1 MGEQRSPPQR
11 IGRIQMNFELSQD
24 HRVLQSAV
32 RDFVV
37 KEIKPIAMKIDEEH
51 MIPDTLVA
59 KMGAMGFLGSYL
71 PEEYGGAGLDMLSY
85 AIVVEEVSKACG
97 SSGVLISA
105 HTSLCSGPIY
115 TFGTEEQKKKWLPAL
130 NSGDTIGCFLLTEPD
145 AGSDAG
151 AIATTF
157 TRDGDDYIINGAKI
171 FITNGGYKGTGV
183 IFATSDRS
191 LKHKGVSAFII
202 DLQSHGVVILK
213 NENKMGI
220 RGSYTTAFAL
230 DNVRVPAAN
239 LLGQEG
245 QGFKIAM
252 DTLNGGRIGIASQA
266 LGIAEGAFDL
276 ALAYSK
282 ERKQFGAPICDLQAI
297 QFKLADMYARIETSK
312 LMTYKAACLKDA
324 NKNYTIESAM
334 CKMLAS
340 EAATYVTK
348 EAVQIHG
355 GYGFICDYEVE
366 RMYRDAK
373 ITEIYEG
380 TNEVQ
385 RVVISK
391 LLLS

>member
-1 MGEQRSPPQR
+1 MD
-11 IGRIQMNFELSQD
+11 FELSQD
-24 HRVLQSAV
+24 HRVLRDSV
-32 RDFVV
+32 RVFVE
-37 KEIKPIAMKIDEEH
+37 KEIKPIAMQIDEEH
-51 MIPDTLVA
+51 MIPDALVG
-59 KMGAMGFLGSYL
+59 KMGALGLLGSYL

-105 HTSLCSGPIY
+105 HTSLCCGPIGS
-115 TFGTEEQKKKWLPAL
+115 FGTEAQKRSWLPPL
-130 NSGDTIGCFLLTEPD
+130 TSGAILGCFLLTEPD

-151 AIATTF
+151 AITTSF
-157 TRDGDDYIINGAKI
+157 RREGDEYVINGSKI
-171 FITNGGYKGTGV
+171 FITNGGYRGTGIV
-183 IFATSDRS
+183 FATSDKS
-191 LKHKGVSAFII
+191 LKHKGVSAFIV
-202 DLQSHGVVILK
+202 DLQSPGVVILR
-213 NENKMGI
+213 NEKKMGI

-230 DNVRVPAAN
+230 DNVRVPAGN
-239 LLGQEG
+239 LLGDEG

-266 LGIAEGAFDL
+266 LGIAEGAFERSL
-276 ALAYSK
+276 AHAK
-282 ERKQFGAPICDLQAI
+282 TRKQFGAPICDLQAI
-297 QFKLADMYARIETSK
+297 QFKLADMYAKIECAK

-324 NKNYTIESAM
+324 KQGYTMESAL

-348 EAVQIHG
+348 EAIQIHG

-366 RMYRDAK
+366 RMFRDAK

-385 RVVISK
+385 RVIISK
-391 LLLS
+391 LLLA

>member
-1 MGEQRSPPQR
+1 
-11 IGRIQMNFELSQD
+11 MNFELSQD
-24 HRVLQSAV
+24 HKVLQDAV
-32 RDFVV
+32 RDFVN

-51 MIPDTLVA
+51 AIPDTLVK
-59 KMGAMGFLGSYL
+59 KMGEMGFLGSYL

-130 NSGDTIGCFLLTEPD
+130 NSGDIIGCFMLTEPD

-151 AIATTF
+151 AIATTYK
-157 TRDGDDYIINGAKI
+157 RDGDDFIINGSKI

-183 IFATSDRS
+183 ILATSDKK

-230 DNVRVPAAN
+230 DNVRIPVAN

-266 LGIAEGAFDL
+266 LGIAEGAFEL

-297 QFKLADMYARIETSK
+297 QFKLADMWTRIETSK
-312 LMTYKAACLKDA
+312 LITYKAACLKDA
-324 NKNYTIESAM
+324 KKSYTIESAM
-334 CKMLAS
+334 CKLLAS

-348 EAVQIHG
+348 EAIQIHG

-385 RVVISK
+385 RLVISK

>member
-1 MGEQRSPPQR
+1 MD
-11 IGRIQMNFELSQD
+11 FELSQD
-24 HRVLQSAV
+24 HRVLRDSV

-37 KEIKPIAMKIDEEH
+37 KEIKPIAMQIDEEH
-51 MIPDTLVA
+51 MIPDALVR
-59 KMGAMGFLGSYL
+59 KMGEMGFLGSYF

-85 AIVVEEVSKACG
+85 SILVEEVSKACG

-105 HTSLCSGPIY
+105 HTSLACGPIY
-115 TFGTEEQKKKWLPAL
+115 SFGTEEQKKKWLPDL
-130 NSGDTIGCFLLTEPD
+130 NTGKSIGCFLLTEPD

-151 AIATTF
+151 AIATTYR
-157 TRDGDDYIINGAKI
+157 RDGDEFVINGSKI
-171 FITNGGYKGTGV
+171 FITNGGYLGTGV
-183 IFATSDRS
+183 LFATSDKN
-191 LKHKGVSAFII
+191 LKHKGVTAFIV
-202 DLQSHGVVILK
+202 DLKSPGVVILK
-213 NENKMGI
+213 NEKKLGI

-230 DNVRVPAAN
+230 DGVRVPAAN

-266 LGIAEGAFDL
+266 LGIAEGAFEL

-282 ERKQFGAPICDLQAI
+282 QRKQFGHPICDLQAI
-297 QFKLADMYARIETSK
+297 QFKLADMYARIETAR
-312 LMTYKAACLKDA
+312 LMTYKAACLKES
-324 NKNYTIESAM
+324 KKSYVMESAL
-334 CKMLAS
+334 CKMIAS

-348 EAVQIHG
+348 EAIQIHG
-355 GYGFICDYEVE
+355 GYGYIVDYEVE

-385 RVVISK
+385 RVVVSK

>member
-1 MGEQRSPPQR
+1 MD
-11 IGRIQMNFELSQD
+11 FELSQD
-24 HRVLQSAV
+24 HKVLRDSV
-32 RDFVV
+32 RDFVE
-37 KEIKPIAMKIDEEH
+37 KEIKPIAIKIDEDH
-51 MIPDTLVA
+51 MIPDALVK
-59 KMGAMGFLGSYL
+59 KMGEMGFLGSYL

-105 HTSLCSGPIY
+105 HTSLACNPIY
-115 TFGTEEQKKKWLPAL
+115 AFGTPEQKKKWLPDL
-130 NSGDTIGCFLLTEPD
+130 NTGRVIGSFLLTEPD

-151 AIATTF
+151 AITTNYK
-157 TRDGDDYIINGAKI
+157 RDGEDFVVNGAKI

-183 IFATSDRS
+183 LFATSDKS

-202 DLQSHGVVILK
+202 DLQSPGVVILK

-230 DNVRVPAAN
+230 DNVRIPAAN

-266 LGIAEGAFDL
+266 LGIAEGAFER

-282 ERKQFGAPICDLQAI
+282 ERKQFGHPICELQAI
-297 QFKLADMYARIETSK
+297 QFKLADMYAKIETSK

-324 NKNYTIESAM
+324 KKNYTIESAM

-348 EAVQIHG
+348 EAMQIHG
-355 GYGFICDYEVE
+355 GYGFIVDYEVE

>member
-1 MGEQRSPPQR
+1 
-11 IGRIQMNFELSQD
+11 MNFELSQD
-24 HRVLQSAV
+24 HRVLRDSV
-32 RDFVV
+32 RDFVE
-37 KEIKPIAMKIDEEH
+37 KEIKPIAVQTDEEH
-51 MIPDTLVA
+51 MIPDALVA
-59 KMGAMGFLGSYL
+59 KMGEMGLLGSYL
-71 PEEYGGAGLDMLSY
+71 PEEYGGAGMDMLSY

-105 HTSLCSGPIY
+105 HTSLASGPIY
-115 TFGTEEQKKKWLPAL
+115 TFGTEAQKHKWLPAL
-130 NSGDTIGCFLLTEPD
+130 NSGKIIGCFLLTEPD

-151 AIATTF
+151 AITTSF
-157 TRDGDDYIINGAKI
+157 RKEGDEYVINGSKI
-171 FITNGGYKGTGV
+171 FITNGGYRGTGV
-183 IFATSDRS
+183 VFATSDKN

-202 DLQSHGVVILK
+202 DLNSPGVEILR
-213 NENKMGI
+213 NEKKMGI

-230 DNVRVPAAN
+230 DNVRIPAEN
-239 LLGQEG
+239 LLGNEG

-266 LGIAEGAFDL
+266 LGIAEGAFERS
-276 ALAYSK
+276 LAYSK
-282 ERKQFGAPICDLQAI
+282 VRKQFGSPICELQAI
-297 QFKLADMYARIETSK
+297 QFKLADMYAKIETAK
-312 LMTYKAACLKDA
+312 LMTYKAAWLKD
-324 NKNYTIESAM
+324 NKKSYTMESAM

-348 EAVQIHG
+348 EAIQIHG

-391 LLLS
+391 LLLA

>member
-1 MGEQRSPPQR
+1 MD
-11 IGRIQMNFELSQD
+11 FELSQD
-24 HRVLQSAV
+24 HKVLQDAV
-32 RDFVV
+32 RDFVE
-37 KEIKPIAMKIDEEH
+37 KEIKPIAMQIDEEH
-51 MIPDTLVA
+51 MIPDELVK
-59 KMGAMGFLGSYL
+59 KMGEMGFLGSYL
-71 PEEYGGAGLDMLSY
+71 PDEYGGAGLDMLSY

-105 HTSLCSGPIY
+105 HTSLACGPIY
-115 TFGTEEQKKKWLPAL
+115 TFGTEEQKQKWLPAL
-130 NSGDTIGCFLLTEPD
+130 NTGEIIGCFLLTEPD

-151 AIATTF
+151 AISTTYR
-157 TRDGDDYIINGAKI
+157 RDGNDFVINGSKI

-183 IFATSDRS
+183 LFATHDKS

-202 DLQSHGVVILK
+202 DLQSPGVEILK
-213 NENKMGI
+213 NEKKLGI

-230 DNVRVPAAN
+230 DNVRIPAEN

-266 LGIAEGAFDL
+266 LGIAEGAFER

-324 NKNYTIESAM
+324 KKSYTMESAM

-340 EAATYVTK
+340 EAATHVTR
-348 EAVQIHG
+348 EAIQIHG
-355 GYGFICDYEVE
+355 GYGFIVDYEVE

-391 LLLS
+391 MLLG

>member
-1 MGEQRSPPQR
+1 
-11 IGRIQMNFELSQD
+11 MNFELSQD
-24 HRVLQSAV
+24 HKVLQAAV
-32 RDFVV
+32 RDFVE

-59 KMGAMGFLGSYL
+59 KMGEMGFLGSYL
-71 PEEYGGAGLDMLSY
+71 PEEYGGAGMDMLSY

-157 TRDGDDYIINGAKI
+157 RRDGDDYIINGAKI
-171 FITNGGYKGTGV
+171 FVTNGGYKGTGV
-183 IFATSDRS
+183 VFATSDKS

-202 DLQSHGVVILK
+202 DLQTHGVVILK

-230 DNVRVPAAN
+230 DNVRIPAAN

-266 LGIAEGAFDL
+266 LGIAEGAFAL

-282 ERKQFGAPICDLQAI
+282 VRKQFGAPICDLQAI

-324 NKNYTIESAM
+324 KKSYTIESAM

-348 EAVQIHG
+348 EAIQIHG